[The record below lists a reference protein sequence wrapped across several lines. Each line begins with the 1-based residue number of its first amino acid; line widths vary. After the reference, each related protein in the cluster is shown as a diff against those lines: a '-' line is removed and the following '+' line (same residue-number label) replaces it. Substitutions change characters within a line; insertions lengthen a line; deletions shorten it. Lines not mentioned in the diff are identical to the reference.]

1 MTVLPE
7 WGSWLDQI
15 GPTGLLWW
23 GAAKATTDLRLMYT
37 HSHRLPQN
45 LGQADIGDIKQSK
58 KVPLRQSAWRS

>member
-7 WGSWLDQI
+7 WRSWLDQI

-23 GAAKATTDLRLMYT
+23 GAAKAPTDLRLMYT
-37 HSHRLPQN
+37 HSGCHKISVRRTS
-45 LGQADIGDIKQSK
+45 GDIKQSK